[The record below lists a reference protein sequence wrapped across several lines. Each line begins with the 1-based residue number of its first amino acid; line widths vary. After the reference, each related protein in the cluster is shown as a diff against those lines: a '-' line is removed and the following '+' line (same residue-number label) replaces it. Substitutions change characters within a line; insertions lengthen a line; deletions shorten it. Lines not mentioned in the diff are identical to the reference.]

1 MKIYIITGRPGI
13 GKSTL
18 FNNIIETLRRNG
30 FIVGGIKSPEVR
42 GSSGYRVGFKI
53 IDLMS
58 NDEGWL
64 ARRNYPSS
72 IRVGKYGV
80 VVDDASRIIRKALI
94 NAIEKADVI
103 GIDEVGPMEL
113 KIPVFREMLRAVFRS
128 GKPKILVVH
137 YRLNIDEFLIKY
149 DVREPYEKYIVSM
162 SNRDLLNRELPWKIV
177 MELKELGKK
186 T

>member
-18 FNNIIETLRRNG
+18 FNNIIETLKRNG
-30 FIVGGIKSPEVR
+30 FIVGGVRSPEVR
-42 GSSGYRVGFKI
+42 GSSGYRIGFKI
-53 IDLMS
+53 VDLMS

-64 ARRNYPSS
+64 AKRNYPSS

-80 VVDDASRIIRKALI
+80 VVDDAPRIIRKALM

-113 KIPVFREMLRAVFRS
+113 KIPVFREMLRGVFRTD
-128 GKPKILVVH
+128 KPKILVVH
-137 YRLNIDEFLIKY
+137 YRLNIDMFLREY
-149 DVREPYEKYIVSM
+149 NVREPYEKYIVSM
-162 SNRDLLNRELPWKIV
+162 NNRDVLNRELPWKIV
-177 MELKELGKK
+177 MELKRAKKK